1 MRTAEEIASAIVA
14 KVDIWPTP
22 LRRVVIVKF
31 DGETPSV
38 VRDVADDIH
47 AARIEAVEEFR
58 RRALLACDENEAD
71 DCVIADAA
79 ERCWARIAALPA
91 LPEEP

>member
-1 MRTAEEIASAIVA
+1 MRTAEEIAAKIV
-14 KVDIWPTP
+14 DELDTWPTP
-22 LRRVVIVKF
+22 LRRYAE
-31 DGETPSV
+31 ETPWV
-38 VRDVADDIH
+38 MQDVAAIIR